1 MPRHEFVHPYYY
13 DQLNNEDLKEL
24 NQYISQLSDSDYK
37 YNHMTHYDGH
47 EDKTYDDY
55 RSCDIHYLKKSSSL
69 FRIGKQIFKK
79 INKNHYRY
87 DLRDVFEFQLLKYT
101 KGGNYNWHCDY
112 GVAPDRRFVRKLSMT
127 MQLSPPDDYEGGELQ
142 LVDYGNHLVMM
153 EKYLGRVLVFDSKV
167 PHKVWPVTWG
177 TRFALVGWA
186 SGPQLR

>member
-1 MPRHEFVHPYYY
+1 
-13 DQLNNEDLKEL
+13 
-24 NQYISQLSDSDYK
+24 
-37 YNHMTHYDGH
+37 
-47 EDKTYDDY
+47 
-55 RSCDIHYLKKSSSL
+55 
-69 FRIGKQIFKK
+69 
-79 INKNHYRY
+79 
-87 DLRDVFEFQLLKYT
+87 
-101 KGGNYNWHCDY
+101 
-112 GVAPDRRFVRKLSMT
+112 MT